1 MLGVI
6 MFALLMTTLWN
17 SASASASTATATADK
32 FHIDPNDPR
41 FKAVA
46 EEIDRRIMQGL
57 EDIVSG
63 LQQARG
69 ELRGLQQK
77 VSTSATGSSSAAD
90 QKLQNSIA
98 RALDKVETVLHG
110 HATFSGGVRG
120 DGEGQATVVEQ
131 DNDKYVYSNEMLAE
145 NWVALSLG
153 SSNSTV
159 TTAAATLSPT
169 YYT

>member
-17 SASASASTATATADK
+17 SASASTASSSPTDK
-32 FHIDPNDPR
+32 FHIDTNDPR

>member
-6 MFALLMTTLWN
+6 MLALLMATL
-17 SASASASTATATADK
+17 STPASASTVSAPATDK

-46 EEIDRRIMQGL
+46 DEINRRIL
-57 EDIVSG
+57 SSIEDIVSG
-63 LQQARG
+63 LQQSRDA
-69 ELRGLQQK
+69 LRALQI
-77 VSTSATGSSSAAD
+77 STSASSSASLQD
-90 QKLQNSIA
+90 QNLQDSIA

-110 HATFSGGVRG
+110 HATPL
-120 DGEGQATVVEQ
+120 QATALEQ
-131 DNDKYVYSNEMLAE
+131 NHDKYVYNDEILAE

-169 YYT
+169 YHT

>member
-17 SASASASTATATADK
+17 SASASTTSASADK
-32 FHIDPNDPR
+32 FHIDTNDPR

-46 EEIDRRIMQGL
+46 DEFDRRIMQGL

-69 ELRGLQQK
+69 ELRGLQQR

-90 QKLQNSIA
+90 QKLQNSID
-98 RALDKVETVLHG
+98 RALDKVEKVLHG
-110 HATFSGGVRG
+110 HATPL
-120 DGEGQATVVEQ
+120 QATVVEQ

-145 NWVALSLG
+145 NWVTLSLG